1 MTDAELDLYG
11 FRSAAD
17 GGILFCGVTEEA
29 FAINGRTYQWPRGMK
44 LTWGIGFS
52 RLGTLSDLDCKGAYE
67 QAFAE
72 ICGCCQFDAAYNPN
86 GKTANFIAL
95 STQLDGPNGVL
106 AQHRIPVGNVGQGTV
121 LTGEYDNGEHWAIG
135 VNVGAAIDFFRVALH
150 ELLHGCGLG
159 HAPVDKNNPALI
171 EPTYS
176 RTIRNLQPRDI
187 AELQRRYGK
196 RETPVPTPVP
206 TPAPAGKT
214 IIEISGNVS
223 GIAIPGYRVS
233 KL

>member
-1 MTDAELDLYG
+1 MTDADLDLYG
-11 FRSAAD
+11 FRSAAS
-17 GGILFCGVTEEA
+17 GGILFCGVTDEA

-44 LTWGIGFS
+44 VSWGIGFS
-52 RLGTLSDLDCKGAYE
+52 RLGTLSDLDCKGARE

-72 ICGCCQFDAAYNPN
+72 ICGYCGLDAAYNPN
-86 GKTANFIAL
+86 SKTANFIAM
-95 STQLDGPNGVL
+95 STRLDGPNGIL
-106 AQHRIPVGNVGQGTV
+106 AQHRIPVGNVTQETV
-121 LTGEYDNGEHWAIG
+121 LPGEFDDGENWSIG
-135 VNVGAAIDFFRVALH
+135 ANVGAAIDYYRVDLH

-176 RTIRNLQPRDI
+176 RSIRNLQPRDI

-206 TPAPAGKT
+206 TPAPSNKT
-214 IIEISGNVS
+214 IIEISGAVS
-223 GIAIPGYRVS
+223 GISIPGYRVT